1 MHTHIHDKR
10 RHEFEKEQAGAWQSE
25 GKKGKGECDVISLK
39 LKFKR
44 AEKNIFFTL
53 KTRSER
59 DVFVN
64 SKVDS

>member
-1 MHTHIHDKR
+1 MA
-10 RHEFEKEQAGAWQSE
+10 EFE

-53 KTRSER
+53 KSRSER

-64 SKVDS
+64 SKVDSRGIMNR

>member
-1 MHTHIHDKR
+1 MA
-10 RHEFEKEQAGAWQSE
+10 EFE
-25 GKKGKGECDVISLK
+25 GKKRKGECDVISLK

-53 KTRSER
+53 KSRSER